1 MCVQESE
8 TGLGRRG
15 VDYGCHVAALGQ
27 PCQPHRSPRLGP
39 ISLNCAKSRGESVYF
54 RRVHPTAWPVCRF
67 WSGLGVILGR
77 GGLFKAAFLV
87 GKHSGYKYAKF
98 DQAPS
103 ARL

>member
-1 MCVQESE
+1 MCVQELE

-15 VDYGCHVAALGQ
+15 VDPDAMLLHSATPAKRAPVLAWARFLNIALKVEGN
-27 PCQPHRSPRLGP
+27 PCVSDVCTPLPGP
-39 ISLNCAKSRGESVYF
+39 SVYS
-54 RRVHPTAWPVCRF
+54 RVD
-67 WSGLGVILGR
+67 LGVIWGR
-77 GGLFKAAFLV
+77 GGLFKATFLV